1 LSGDNGGGKP
11 SGTQAAAQEVWS
23 APAVPDADGHMR
35 LDLRGIK
42 CPLNW
47 AYAKVRLETMRRGEM
62 IELLID
68 DPRGV
73 RDIPRAAEAEG
84 HSIIDLTAHGSEWRL
99 RIEK

>member
-1 LSGDNGGGKP
+1 MKQP
-11 SGTQAAAQEVWS
+11 CE
-23 APAVPDADGHMR
+23 PIR
-35 LDLRGIK
+35 LDLRGVK

-47 AYAKVRLETMRRGEM
+47 AHAKIRLEEMHRGET

-68 DPRGV
+68 DPRGA

-84 HSIIDLTAHGSEWRL
+84 YSIVETEALAGLWRL

>member
-1 LSGDNGGGKP
+1 M
-11 SGTQAAAQEVWS
+11 AARR
-23 APAVPDADGHMR
+23 DTIF

-47 AYAKVRLETMRRGEM
+47 AHAKVRLEQMSRGQVLE
-62 IELLID
+62 ILLD
-68 DPRGV
+68 DPRGA

-84 HSIIDLTAHGSEWRL
+84 YVMLESAARDGVFTL